1 MISISKKIFYILGT
15 CVFLIIFLYINH
27 ANAAKCGKNEIFK
40 DGKCQYDYAKFFEDY
55 EKKNKKKKFFK
66 KITGMTYFEK
76 RKECKEWADK
86 AETVYRGKE
95 RYKSCMKG
103 E

>member
-1 MISISKKIFYILGT
+1 
-15 CVFLIIFLYINH
+15 
-27 ANAAKCGKNEIFK
+27 
-40 DGKCQYDYAKFFEDY
+40 
-55 EKKNKKKKFFK
+55 
-66 KITGMTYFEK
+66 MTYFEK